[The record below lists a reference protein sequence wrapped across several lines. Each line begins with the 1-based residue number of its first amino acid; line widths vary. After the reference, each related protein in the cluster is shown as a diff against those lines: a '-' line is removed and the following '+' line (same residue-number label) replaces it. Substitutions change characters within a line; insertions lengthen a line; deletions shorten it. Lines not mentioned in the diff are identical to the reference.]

1 MYGKATE
8 TAIAAVG
15 RLAEVHDG
23 GTTLLSAASIAETR
37 GLQAPF
43 LSKILTV
50 LATAGIVRG
59 SRGPGGGF
67 TLTRPPEEIRLYDVF
82 TLFERAETR
91 DACPFGGGVCG
102 VGDPCPLH
110 DKFVVVKDAMNA
122 VLHET
127 TFAEFQKAH

>member
-15 RLAEVHDG
+15 LLAEIYDRG
-23 GTTLLSAASIAETR
+23 ETLLSAAAIAEAR

-43 LSKILTV
+43 LSKILTT
-50 LATAGIVRG
+50 LAQGGIVNG

-67 TLTRPPEEIRLYDVF
+67 TLARPPSEILLYDVF
-82 TLFERAETR
+82 RLFERTDNEN
-91 DACPFGGGVCG
+91 ACPFGGGQCG
-102 VGDPCPLH
+102 EGEPCPLH
-110 DKFVVVKDAMNA
+110 DKFVVVREAMDK

-127 TFAEFQKAH
+127 TFAAFQHA

>member
-8 TAIAAVG
+8 TAVAAVG
-15 RLAEVHDG
+15 RLAEVYDG
-23 GTTLLSAASIAETR
+23 GSTLLSAAAIAETR

-67 TLTRPPEEIRLYDVF
+67 TLARPPAEITLYDVF
-82 TLFERAETR
+82 ALFERVGNT
-91 DACPFGGGVCG
+91 DACPFGGGICG

-110 DKFVVVKDAMNA
+110 DKFLVVKDAMGK

-127 TFAEFQKAH
+127 TFAAFQKAT